1 MSGRSRR
8 RWPNCRF
15 LRDHHSGETIA
26 IDVVLD
32 FLAGVMDAVGM
43 TKATI
48 LSAYRTRETNAM
60 LAKTTFGVAD
70 NSQHIYGRALDIR
83 LDSRNEE
90 ATQAARSML
99 RGGVGWYPRS
109 GFSTSTAGRYATGRS
124 TAAGSTGSCW
134 SSAGS
139 SRADIWR
146 SRQRDSCSCRA
157 PAISLRA
164 AADVVAAGA
173 RQGRIRRRAALN
185 RPGSRDNLPRLPNSL
200 ASQNSRP
207 TGGATMP
214 RGGKMRGKII
224 AAVLAGL
231 WLAFSGPA
239 GAAEPVAT
247 TDGQASGIRLAV
259 QDLKVANG
267 VATLRFTVTN
277 ESDKQLHY
285 NTMVDPSGGEAGT
298 VDGIYLVDA
307 ANKKKYLVVKDADK
321 HCLCSRNL
329 EHFPSKTSANL
340 WAKFPA
346 PPDSVQ
352 KVGVVVPHFIPMDD
366 VPIAR

>member
-1 MSGRSRR
+1 
-8 RWPNCRF
+8 
-15 LRDHHSGETIA
+15 
-26 IDVVLD
+26 
-32 FLAGVMDAVGM
+32 
-43 TKATI
+43 
-48 LSAYRTRETNAM
+48 
-60 LAKTTFGVAD
+60 
-70 NSQHIYGRALDIR
+70 
-83 LDSRNEE
+83 
-90 ATQAARSML
+90 
-99 RGGVGWYPRS
+99 
-109 GFSTSTAGRYATGRS
+109 
-124 TAAGSTGSCW
+124 
-134 SSAGS
+134 
-139 SRADIWR
+139 
-146 SRQRDSCSCRA
+146 
-157 PAISLRA
+157 
-164 AADVVAAGA
+164 
-173 RQGRIRRRAALN
+173 
-185 RPGSRDNLPRLPNSL
+185 
-200 ASQNSRP
+200 
-207 TGGATMP
+207 
-214 RGGKMRGKII
+214 MRGKII

-285 NTMVDPSGGEAGT
+285 NTMVDPSGGEAGS

-329 EHFPSKTSANL
+329 EHFPSKSSANL

-366 VPIAR
+366 VPISR

>member
-1 MSGRSRR
+1 
-8 RWPNCRF
+8 
-15 LRDHHSGETIA
+15 
-26 IDVVLD
+26 
-32 FLAGVMDAVGM
+32 
-43 TKATI
+43 
-48 LSAYRTRETNAM
+48 
-60 LAKTTFGVAD
+60 
-70 NSQHIYGRALDIR
+70 
-83 LDSRNEE
+83 
-90 ATQAARSML
+90 
-99 RGGVGWYPRS
+99 
-109 GFSTSTAGRYATGRS
+109 
-124 TAAGSTGSCW
+124 
-134 SSAGS
+134 
-139 SRADIWR
+139 
-146 SRQRDSCSCRA
+146 
-157 PAISLRA
+157 
-164 AADVVAAGA
+164 
-173 RQGRIRRRAALN
+173 
-185 RPGSRDNLPRLPNSL
+185 
-200 ASQNSRP
+200 
-207 TGGATMP
+207 MP
-214 RGGKMRGKII
+214 GKII

-285 NTMVDPSGGEAGT
+285 NTMVDPSGGEAGS

-329 EHFPSKTSANL
+329 EHFPSKSSANL